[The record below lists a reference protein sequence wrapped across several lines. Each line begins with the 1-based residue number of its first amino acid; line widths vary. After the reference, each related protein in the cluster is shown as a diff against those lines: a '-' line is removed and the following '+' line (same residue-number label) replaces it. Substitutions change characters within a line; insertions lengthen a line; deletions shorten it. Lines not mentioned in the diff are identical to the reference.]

1 MQYQEDFESHSIGVF
16 VVVVWDVKADDSTP
30 AFDLK
35 FTSSAMFTLDQRTRL
50 VTLKV
55 RLLSNA
61 GLDLLPYLFIR
72 SFKWTTGSRKNKSIR
87 FNYKGT

>member
-35 FTSSAMFTLDQRTRL
+35 LTFSAMFRSRS

-61 GLDLLPYLFIR
+61 GLNLLPYLFTR
-72 SFKWTTGSRKNKSIR
+72 SFKWTTDWRKNLTYM
-87 FNYKGT
+87 F

>member
-1 MQYQEDFESHSIGVF
+1 MQNQEDFESHSIGVF

-35 FTSSAMFTLDQRTRL
+35 LTFSNQRSRL

-55 RLLSNA
+55 RIMSNA
-61 GLDLLPYLFIR
+61 GLELLPYLFTR
-72 SFKWTTGSRKNKSIR
+72 SFKWTTDWRKNLTYM
-87 FNYKGT
+87 F

>member
-16 VVVVWDVKADDSTP
+16 VVVVWDVKADDSIP

-35 FTSSAMFTLDQRTRL
+35 LTFSAMFTLNQRSRS

-61 GLDLLPYLFIR
+61 GLNLLPYLFTR
-72 SFKWTTGSRKNKSIR
+72 SFKWTTDWRKNLTYMFKL
-87 FNYKGT
+87 

>member
-35 FTSSAMFTLDQRTRL
+35 F
-50 VTLKV
+50 
-55 RLLSNA
+55 
-61 GLDLLPYLFIR
+61 YLF
-72 SFKWTTGSRKNKSIR
+72 SNVYVGSKNKVSNTEGEVAVKCRDGFIALSV
-87 FNYKGT
+87 Y